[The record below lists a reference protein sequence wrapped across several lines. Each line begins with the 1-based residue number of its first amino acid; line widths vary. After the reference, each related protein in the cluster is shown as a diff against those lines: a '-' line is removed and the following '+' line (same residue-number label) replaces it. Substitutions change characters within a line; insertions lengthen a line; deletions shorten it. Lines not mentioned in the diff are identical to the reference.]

1 MSILRSALS
10 KPGAD
15 DETRFTVDDYAALVS
30 EFSLAGLSGGG
41 VQQTLVG
48 GQASE
53 KPATNFTGAASVHGS
68 NAVVFACMLV
78 RQSVFSAVRFSYQRM
93 RNGRGSDLWGD
104 RSLDILDRPWAGGTT
119 QDLLARTIQDADLAG
134 NSYWVRLGS
143 ELIRLRP
150 DWVMIVLAPR
160 RMQGGTV
167 GYEKMGYAYYEGGY
181 VESKD
186 PVVFL
191 PGDVAHFAPQ
201 PDPLAT
207 YRGMSWLT
215 PVAREV
221 QADVL
226 MTTHKRKFFENG
238 ATPNMVVKYPET
250 IKANQIRE
258 FKMLMDAGNAG
269 VNNAYKTLH
278 LGMGADLTVVGANM
292 EQVDFRQVQGATETR
307 IAAAANVPPVIVG
320 LSEGLAAATYSNY
333 SQARRRFADGTLH
346 PLWGNASGTFQT
358 ICKPPPSR
366 FRDSDIS
373 RLWYDS
379 RDVPFLREDEKDAA
393 EIQGRRAATIK
404 ALLDAGFT
412 PDSVIAAVDADDMRI
427 LSHSGLYSVQLQ
439 PPGTTQAALT
449 TGAPNAG

>member
-1 MSILRSALS
+1 VSILRSALGRTS
-10 KPGAD
+10 
-15 DETRFTVDDYAALVS
+15 EQRFGLDDYAALVS
-30 EFSLAGLSGGG
+30 EASFNGLGYGG

-48 GQASE
+48 GQPTEQPGAG
-53 KPATNFTGAASVHGS
+53 FTGAASVHQS
-68 NAVVFACMLV
+68 NAVVFACMVV
-78 RQSVFSAVRFSYQRM
+78 RSSVFSAVRFSYQRM

-104 RSLDILDRPWAGGTT
+104 RSLDILDTPWPGGTT

-134 NSYWVRLGS
+134 NSYWTRIED
-143 ELIRLRP
+143 ELVRLRP
-150 DWVMIVLAPR
+150 DWVNIVLAPR
-160 RMQGGTV
+160 RLQGGVV
-167 GYEKMGYAYYEGGY
+167 GYRKLGYAYYEGGY
-181 VESKD
+181 AESKT
-186 PVVFL
+186 PVVFQANE
-191 PGDVAHFAPQ
+191 VAHFAPL

-226 MTTHKRKFFENG
+226 MTAHKRKFFENG
-238 ATPNMVVKYPET
+238 ATPNMVVSYPET

-258 FKMLMDAGNAG
+258 FKALMDANNAG
-269 VNNAYKTLH
+269 VGNAYKTLH

-292 EQVDFRQVQGATETR
+292 EQIDFRQVQGAGETR

-333 SQARRRFADGTLH
+333 SQARRRFADGAAH

-358 ICKPPPSR
+358 LCQPPPSR
-366 FRDSDIS
+366 FAAGDIS

-393 EIQGRRAATIK
+393 EIQGTRATTIK
-404 ALLDAGFT
+404 ALTDAGFT

-427 LSHSGLYSVQLQ
+427 LHHSGLYSVQLQ
-439 PPGTTQAALT
+439 APGTHIVPSQQPA
-449 TGAPNAG
+449 